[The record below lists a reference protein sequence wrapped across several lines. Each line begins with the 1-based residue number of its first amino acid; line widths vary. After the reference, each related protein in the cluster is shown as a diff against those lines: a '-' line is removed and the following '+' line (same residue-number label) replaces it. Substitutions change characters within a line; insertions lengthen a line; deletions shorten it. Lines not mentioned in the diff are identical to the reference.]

1 MSFVI
6 IVSPAKKMQ
15 VVEGEPYAQSR
26 PEFLQD
32 AVALAGRL
40 RDLGY
45 EGARKVWD
53 CSDALARP
61 NWERLATMQSDMT
74 CEPRSLSAAVAAY
87 VGIQY
92 QHLAPQV
99 MSEAELAWLGRH
111 LRIVSGMYG
120 VLRPFDGVVPY
131 RLEMQARLRLGQ
143 KVNLYQYW
151 GDRLCRQICREGAVG
166 EACQERNTGDA
177 SQDGRACHEG
187 EAISNGTNIEATT
200 QDTAKSHF
208 TIVNVASQEYARAV
222 VPYAH
227 VFGARVLTCV
237 FGSVR
242 PSDGKLVQAS
252 TEAKAARGTFVRWC
266 AENEVTDVADF
277 RRFNERGYGIREDL
291 CDADTLVFVR
301 K

>member
-15 VVEGEPYAQSR
+15 VVEGEPHALTR
-26 PEFLQD
+26 PVFLQD

-40 RDLGY
+40 RELGY

-61 NWERLATMQSDMT
+61 NWERLATMQSDMAL
-74 CEPRSLSAAVAAY
+74 EPRSLSAAVAAY

-92 QHLAPQV
+92 QYLASQV
-99 MSEAELAWLGRH
+99 MSEAELTWLGQH
-111 LRIVSGMYG
+111 LRIASGMYG

-131 RLEMQARLRLGQ
+131 RLEMQAKLRMG
-143 KVNLYQYW
+143 KKANLYQYW

-177 SQDGRACHEG
+177 CQDGRACHEG
-187 EAISNGTNIEATT
+187 EAISNGAVVEATA
-200 QDTAKSHF
+200 QDTIRSHF

-222 VPYAH
+222 VPYARGLG
-227 VFGARVLTCV
+227 VKVLTCV

-242 PSDGKLVQAS
+242 PSDGKLVQPS

-266 AENEVTDVADF
+266 AENEVTDVADL
-277 RRFNERGYGIREDL
+277 RRFSERGYGLREDL

-301 K
+301 E

>member
-15 VVEGEPYAQSR
+15 VVEGEPYALTR
-26 PEFLQD
+26 PVFLQD

-40 RDLGY
+40 RELGY

-61 NWERLATMQSDMT
+61 NWERLATMQSDMAS
-74 CEPRSLSAAVAAY
+74 EPRSLSSAVAAY

-92 QHLAPQV
+92 QHLASQV
-99 MSEAELAWLGRH
+99 MSEAELEWLGRH

-131 RLEMQARLRLGQ
+131 RLEMQAKLRMG
-143 KVNLYQYW
+143 KKANLYQYW
-151 GDRLCRQICREGAVG
+151 GDRLCRQICRECAVG
-166 EACQERNTGDA
+166 EARQKRYAGAA
-177 SQDGRACHEG
+177 SHEDKAFPS
-187 EAISNGTNIEATT
+187 EAVAEATARGT
-200 QDTAKSHF
+200 IRSHF
-208 TIVNVASQEYARAV
+208 AIVNVASQEYARAV
-222 VPYAH
+222 VPYARGLG
-227 VFGARVLTCV
+227 VQVLTCV

-242 PSDGKLVQAS
+242 PSDGKLVQPS

-277 RRFNERGYGIREDL
+277 CRFSERGYGLREDL
-291 CDADTLVFVR
+291 CDAHTLVFVR